1 MNTLYHIL
9 ISACIPHNA
18 ILAKTYRLLN
28 TFTGNS
34 LLQAFD
40 RLEVM
45 ELTAN
50 SILDSQS
57 LGSIVHISEA
67 EIAELKT
74 AFHLE
79 G

>member
-1 MNTLYHIL
+1 
-9 ISACIPHNA
+9 
-18 ILAKTYRLLN
+18 
-28 TFTGNS
+28 
-34 LLQAFD
+34 
-40 RLEVM
+40 M

-57 LGSIVHISEA
+57 LGDIVHISKA
-67 EIAELKT
+67 EIADLKV

>member
-1 MNTLYHIL
+1 
-9 ISACIPHNA
+9 
-18 ILAKTYRLLN
+18 
-28 TFTGNS
+28 
-34 LLQAFD
+34 
-40 RLEVM
+40 M

-57 LGSIVHISEA
+57 LGSIVHISDS

-79 G
+79 D